1 MRIVVIIPTLGRAEI
16 VKEAISRLLRQTRAP
31 DRLLVV
37 ATTPN
42 DVTGL
47 AEYAPQVS
55 VIYSQK
61 GSCAQ
66 RNRGLDLSLGESD
79 LTVIFDDDFVPA
91 DNYLAEAERFFSEQ
105 PEIVGATGRIIADGI
120 NSQGFK
126 FEDADRLLAAD
137 ASQPQPTDFYR
148 EEALYGCNMV
158 FRSSQILDL
167 RFDENLPLY
176 GWQEDID
183 FTSQLR
189 SRGRLVKNKRMAG
202 VHLGVKMARSPGKR
216 LGYSQVANPVYLVQK
231 KTMTSR
237 MARKLISRNFMANFA
252 RSFFPEPYVDR
263 RGRLVGNMIGF
274 LDVLLGRSDP
284 RRILT
289 LD

>member
-1 MRIVVIIPTLGRAEI
+1 
-16 VKEAISRLLRQTRAP
+16 
-31 DRLLVV
+31 
-37 ATTPN
+37 
-42 DVTGL
+42 
-47 AEYAPQVS
+47 
-55 VIYSQK
+55 
-61 GSCAQ
+61 
-66 RNRGLDLSLGESD
+66 
-79 LTVIFDDDFVPA
+79 
-91 DNYLAEAERFFSEQ
+91 
-105 PEIVGATGRIIADGI
+105 
-120 NSQGFK
+120 
-126 FEDADRLLAAD
+126 
-137 ASQPQPTDFYR
+137 
-148 EEALYGCNMV
+148 
-158 FRSSQILDL
+158 
-167 RFDENLPLY
+167 LY

-183 FTSQLR
+183 FTYQLG